1 MHGRLGP
8 CLRTAYLSGPRG
20 RVVALQ
26 GQMTLGAVS
35 VACQARTCL
44 CLQNGAVSR
53 CKGAPWQSGL
63 SSSGPASLGTER
75 WQAARQTASCPSQE
89 SVCPVSPGS
98 TALRSPL
105 LRGGP
110 GALSGALPSA
120 SLHPQ
125 GLAGGLG
132 EHVSRHGGL
141 DWGLPSPF
149 PATLISLVQDGRKM
163 PSPWPPTCL
172 PLRTAR
178 T

>member
-8 CLRTAYLSGPRG
+8 CLRTAYLSAPRG

-26 GQMTLGAVS
+26 GQMTLGPVS

-75 WQAARQTASCPSQE
+75 WQPDRLPLVHPRNQCVRFSRVHCSVQPLAA
-89 SVCPVSPGS
+89 
-98 TALRSPL
+98 
-105 LRGGP
+105 GGP
-110 GALSGALPSA
+110 GAISGALPSA

-163 PSPWPPTCL
+163 PSPWAPTCL